1 MDRLELLEAA
11 MIAVQQRGDEYGSPW
26 QNHERIAVMW
36 TAIIG
41 VEFTPEQVAL
51 CLAAM
56 KIARLAHN
64 SDHQDSWKDLAGYA
78 ATGSECLHERQ
89 KANG

>member
-36 TAIIG
+36 TAIMG

>member
-1 MDRLELLEAA
+1 MDRLALLEAA
-11 MIAVQQRGDEYGSPW
+11 MIAVQQRRDEYGSPRRR
-26 QNHERIAVMW
+26 HGRSAVMW
-36 TAIIG
+36 TAIMG

-56 KIARLAHN
+56 KIARLSENA
-64 SDHQDSWKDLAGYA
+64 DHQDSWVDLAGYA

-89 KANG
+89 KTNG

>member
-11 MIAVQQRGDEYGSPW
+11 MFAVQQRGDEYGSPW
-26 QNHERIAVMW
+26 RSHERIAVMW
-36 TAIIG
+36 TAIMG

-56 KIARLAHN
+56 KIARLSENA
-64 SDHQDSWKDLAGYA
+64 DHQDSWVDLAGYA

-89 KANG
+89 EANG

>member
-1 MDRLELLEAA
+1 MDRLELLDAA
-11 MIAVQQRGDEYGSPW
+11 KIAVQERGDEYGGPW

-36 TAIIG
+36 TAIMG
-41 VEFTPEQVAL
+41 VEFSPEQVAL